1 MASVYED
8 YTMDMNAKEIGW
20 KIRMSRDDLGV
31 TQEDLAAQVNISRS
45 YLTNIEKGRAENVG
59 IRHIENIAHALGV
72 TVEYLIG
79 LSDDPLPK
87 VELPAHLNETNVIYE
102 LYEVKDKIR
111 LQRLI
116 DNYQALDSSLQDIVL
131 NLATALHDAQIAQMY
146 DR

>member
-1 MASVYED
+1 MDSKLIGHR
-8 YTMDMNAKEIGW
+8 TMLCRKDLNMSQIELAERVGMSEGW
-20 KIRMSRDDLGV
+20 LNRLENGSAVNPQLESIERLAAGLGV
-31 TQEDLAAQVNISRS
+31 NPA
-45 YLTNIEKGRAENVG
+45 YL
-59 IRHIENIAHALGV
+59 LG
-72 TVEYLIG
+72 Y
-79 LSDDPLPK
+79 SDDPLPK